1 MLKPY
6 KAMLWGLMSTS
17 QIFSCLFCQA
27 VNSHFLLMGILVS
40 AAYSSL
46 NQLLLILL
54 WVEKSDNQ
62 TSKNST
68 SKGSWRWPKGF
79 SRELEKR
86 NFSIWTL
93 WHLFDMPKCLFCFLP
108 GSWPYFRDKF
118 PWTVFC
124 WMRCQWSKNIFKFTS

>member
-1 MLKPY
+1 
-6 KAMLWGLMSTS
+6 MSTS

-118 PWTVFC
+118 P
-124 WMRCQWSKNIFKFTS
+124 